1 MEGEMES
8 MTSVIVLF
16 IILALMI
23 LIGMPI
29 GVSLGV
35 ATTTVMA
42 TMTNLQLTALPQKA
56 FTGLDSFPL
65 MAIPFFIIAGNLMK
79 SGGIAKRL
87 VNFFNELIGWLSG
100 GLAMATTATCMFFAA
115 ISGSANATTS
125 AVGSFMIPAMKDKG
139 YDENFAAALSAAAG
153 TIGVIIPPSVPF
165 VVYAVIA
172 NVSIGEMFLAGVL
185 PGVLIGLAL
194 IVMCYFQAKRNHWGG
209 TGVKF
214 SFKRLVRTFLDSFWA
229 IMTPVIILGGIYGG
243 FFTPTEAAVV
253 GIVYS
258 LIVGFFIY
266 KELDMKQLIDAFRDT
281 AHASGVILFTL
292 GLALSFAYFLTM
304 QQIPA
309 KLGALISSVS
319 SPVVILI
326 IINIIL
332 LIIGCFI
339 DNFSATAI
347 LAPIFVPIIKN
358 FGMDPV
364 QFGVIMTVN
373 LAIGFITPPYGVNLF
388 VASAISNLRVEGI
401 IRRIW
406 LMIGIMIAC
415 LLVITYWEPLTMGL
429 VYNARNAAMAALG

>member
-1 MEGEMES
+1 MK
-8 MTSVIVLF
+8 SVIILF
-16 IILALMI
+16 IILAVLI
-23 LIGMPI
+23 IIGMPI

-35 ATTTVMA
+35 ATLVVMA
-42 TMTNLQLTALPQKA
+42 TMTNLKLMTIPQKA

-79 SGGIAKRL
+79 GGGIAKRL
-87 VNFFNELIGWLSG
+87 VNFFNELIGWLTG

-125 AVGSFMIPAMKDKG
+125 AVGSFMIPAMKEKG

-172 NVSIGEMFLAGVL
+172 NVSIGDMFLAGVL
-185 PGVLIGLAL
+185 PGVLIGVVLMA
-194 IVMCYFQAKRNHWGG
+194 MCYFQAKTHHWGG
-209 TGVKF
+209 TGQTF
-214 SFKRLVRTFLDSFWA
+214 SLKRLAKTFLDSFWA

-243 FFTPTEAAVV
+243 IFTPTEAAVV

-258 LIVGFFIY
+258 IFVGFVVY
-266 KELDMKQLIDAFRDT
+266 RELTVKDLIAALRDT

-292 GLALSFAYFLTM
+292 GLALAFANFLTM

-309 KLGALISSVS
+309 KLGALIGGISSK
-319 SPVVILI
+319 VVVLLI
-326 IINIIL
+326 INVIL
-332 LIIGCFI
+332 LIVGCFI

-347 LAPIFVPIIKN
+347 LAPIFVPIVQS

-388 VASAISNLRVEGI
+388 VASAISGYRVEGI
-401 IRRIW
+401 IRKIW
-406 LMIGIMIAC
+406 LMIGLMLLC
-415 LLVITYWEPLTMGL
+415 LLVTMFWEPLTMGL
-429 VYNARNAAMAALG
+429 VYSAREAAAAARAAGM

>member
-1 MEGEMES
+1 
-8 MTSVIVLF
+8 MTEV
-16 IILALMI
+16 IILFVLLALLI
-23 LIGMPI
+23 IIGMPI

-35 ATTTVMA
+35 ATTVVLA
-42 TMTNLQLTALPQKA
+42 TMTKISLNILPQNA
-56 FTGLDSFPL
+56 FTALDSFPL
-65 MAIPFFIIAGNLMK
+65 MAIPFFIIAGNLMT

-87 VNFFNELIGWLSG
+87 VNFFNDLIGWLAG
-100 GLAMATTATCMFFAA
+100 GLGMATTATCMFFAA

-125 AVGSFMIPAMKDKG
+125 AVGSFMVPAMKEKG
-139 YDENFAAALSAAAG
+139 YDENFAAALCAAAG

-172 NVSIGEMFLAGVL
+172 NVSIGDMFIAGVM
-185 PGVLIGLAL
+185 PGVLIGVVLM
-194 IVMCYFQAKRNHWGG
+194 IMCFCVAKKNGYGG

-214 SFKRLVRTFLDSFWA
+214 SFKRTMKTFLDSIWA

-243 FFTPTEAAVV
+243 IFTPTEAAVV

-258 LIVGFFIY
+258 LFVGFFVY
-266 KELDMKQLIDAFRDT
+266 KELTFKDLVECFRQT
-281 AHASGVILFTL
+281 AHSSGVILFTL
-292 GLALSFAYFLTM
+292 GLAMSFAYFLTM

-309 KLGALISSVS
+309 KIGNALSVVS
-319 SPVVILI
+319 SPIIILL

-332 LIIGCFI
+332 LIVGCFI

-347 LAPIFVPIIKN
+347 LAPVFVPIVKS

-401 IRRIW
+401 IRKIW
-406 LMIGIMIAC
+406 LMIGLMILC
-415 LLVITYWEPLTMGL
+415 LMIITYWEPVTMGL
-429 VYNARNAAMAALG
+429 VYASREAAAAALAAGG

>member
-1 MEGEMES
+1 MI
-8 MTSVIVLF
+8 SVVVLF
-16 IILALMI
+16 AILAVLIIL
-23 LIGMPI
+23 GMPI

-35 ATTTVMA
+35 ATTTVMV
-42 TMTNLQLTALPQKA
+42 TMTNLQPIVLPQKA

-87 VNFFNELIGWLSG
+87 VNFFNELIGWVTG

-125 AVGSFMIPAMKDKG
+125 AVGSFMIPAMKERD

-172 NVSIGEMFLAGVL
+172 NVSIGDMFLAGII
-185 PGVLIGLAL
+185 PGTLIGVAL
-194 IVMCYFQAKRNHWGG
+194 MAMCYFESKKYNWGG
-209 TGVKF
+209 SGQRF
-214 SFKRLVRTFLDSFWA
+214 SLKRVLKTFIDSFWA

-243 FFTPTEAAVV
+243 IFTPTEASVV

-266 KELDMKQLIDAFRDT
+266 HELTVKELITCLRDT
-281 AHASGVILFTL
+281 AHSSGVILFTL
-292 GLALSFAYFLTM
+292 GLALAFAYFLTM
-304 QQIPA
+304 QQVPA
-309 KLGALISSVS
+309 KLGALISGIS
-319 SPVVILI
+319 SPIVILLF
-326 IINIIL
+326 INVIL
-332 LIIGCFI
+332 LIVGCFI

-347 LAPIFVPIIKN
+347 LAPIFVPIVKD

-373 LAIGFITPPYGVNLF
+373 LAIGFATPPYGVNLF

-401 IRRIW
+401 IKKIW
-406 LMIGIMIAC
+406 LMIGIMILC
-415 LLVITYWEPLTMGL
+415 LLAITYWEPISMAL
-429 VYNARNAAMAALG
+429 VYNSRAKAAAAVAAGLG